1 MANRGFNSVANQG
14 LWNPASSE
22 TKALEASP
30 PKATRLDTRDT
41 GTGKSLRNLQEVT
54 DEAQNPEQSR
64 AGGHF
69 WVPLLSRL
77 MKQEIKT
84 QAMFSVTKGL

>member
-1 MANRGFNSVANQG
+1 MNNRGINSGASQG

-22 TKALEASP
+22 TKALAASP
-30 PKATRLDTRDT
+30 PKAIRLDTRDT

-64 AGGHF
+64 AGEHF
-69 WVPLLSRL
+69 WIPLLSEL

-84 QAMFSVTKGL
+84 QAIFSITKGL